1 MNLCSLCVLIQIF
14 DFSLSDD
21 DMNEISTKC
30 DCNLRVLT
38 MRQYVTVTSYREE
51 TFAPP
56 RISVPW
62 LRLGFS

>member
-38 MRQYVTVTSYREE
+38 MRQYVTVTPYCEE
-51 TFAPP
+51 TFAP
-56 RISVPW
+56 RTSVPW